1 MQFTDLPHININP
14 DEIKKIITWLIDWLK
29 DDRKGWVIIFSL

>member
-14 DEIKKIITWLIDWLK
+14 DEIITWLIDWLK